1 MPPLEAWEKVLVD
14 FDAYSETQHALLTCI
29 ECHRGVDDS
38 DKETAHEGLRHDP
51 SLEVDVACARCHPD
65 ESAQQEGNLHFN
77 LRGYETSLAT
87 RSSEEAHAALG
98 EMQTFHCD
106 NCHASCGQCHVS
118 QPHSVGGGLL
128 EGHVYKKTPP
138 MTRTCTACH
147 GSRVGNEYLG
157 KNEGYLADVHFRQ
170 ARFVCADCHEDN
182 EMHGA
187 YNQEDAHR
195 YDGEERPACETC
207 HQDVIAG
214 TSGVVQHTIHTDRL
228 SCQVCHSVTYKSCD
242 GCHTHKNADGV
253 PFFETEGSSMTFFIG
268 KNPIQNE
275 ERPYEYVPVRH
286 VPISRDS
293 FEYYGENL
301 LSNFDAAPTWR
312 YTTPHNIQLETPQN
326 RACTA
331 CHGNAEIFLTADKVA
346 PDELEANRDVIID
359 VVPPVI
365 GE

>member
-14 FDAYSETQHALLTCI
+14 YEAYSETQHALLSCI
-29 ECHRGVDDS
+29 DCHEGVDDPE
-38 DKETAHEGLRHDP
+38 KEIAHEGLRHDP
-51 SLEVDVACARCHPD
+51 SLEVDIACARCHPE
-65 ESAQQEGNLHFN
+65 ESALQENNLHFS
-77 LRGYETSLAT
+77 LRGYDTSLNA
-87 RSSEEAHAALG
+87 RSTEDAHPALEE
-98 EMQTFHCD
+98 MSSYHCD

-118 QPHSVGGGLL
+118 QPKSVGGGLL

-170 ARFVCADCHEDN
+170 ARFVCADCHDN
-182 EMHGA
+182 DEMHGM
-187 YNQEDAHR
+187 YNQEAAHR
-195 YDGEERPACETC
+195 YDGEERPTCENC
-207 HQDVIAG
+207 HEEVA
-214 TSGVVQHTIHTDRL
+214 SGASGGPQHTIHANKI

-242 GCHTHKNADGV
+242 GCHTKRNDEDV
-253 PFFETEGSSMTFFIG
+253 PYFETEGSYMTFFIG
-268 KNPIQNE
+268 KNTLQNA

-286 VPISRDS
+286 VPITPTS
-293 FEYYGENL
+293 FEFYGENL

-326 RACTA
+326 SSCAA
-331 CHGNAEIFLTADKVA
+331 CHGNADIFLTADKVA
-346 PDELEANRDVIID
+346 PEELEANRDVIVD
-359 VVPPVI
+359 VVPPLI